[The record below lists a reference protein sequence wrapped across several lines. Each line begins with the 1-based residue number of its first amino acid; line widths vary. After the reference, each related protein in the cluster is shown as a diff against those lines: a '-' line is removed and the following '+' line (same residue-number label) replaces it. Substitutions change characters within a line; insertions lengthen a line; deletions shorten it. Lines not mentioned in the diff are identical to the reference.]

1 MVQLKKKVTLKTKI
15 ADSDV
20 KQDIQPKNTAPQ
32 EPVNKTGGGNKRN
45 LWVFLGI
52 VVLAAILFFVFVG
65 KDNETSVQTNVAQNP
80 VTAKAD
86 SIQPAKTEETAE
98 NLKAAAEGENYEW
111 TDMYD
116 RMAKEA
122 KEEGFDH
129 IAFLFAE
136 VAKIEKEHEERY
148 KKLLENV
155 EDGLVFSKD
164 GDRIWKCRN
173 CGHIVIG
180 KSAPQVCPVCAHPK
194 AYFEIKAENY

>member
-32 EPVNKTGGGNKRN
+32 EPVNKTGGDNKRN

-98 NLKAAAEGENYEW
+98 KVDSTNVEKTDNSLNEEPAKATAEMPSSESNSKQSSKP
-111 TDMYD
+111 DVV
-116 RMAKEA
+116 
-122 KEEGFDH
+122 KEEKKTQTSSAIPVNGSLEQKA
-129 IAFLFAE
+129 IAVIRGTYGNGL
-136 VAKIEKEHEERY
+136 ER
-148 KKLLENV
+148 KQKLGDEYTVIQNKV
-155 EDGLVFSKD
+155 NEMYRDGLVD
-164 GDRIWKCRN
+164 
-173 CGHIVIG
+173 
-180 KSAPQVCPVCAHPK
+180 
-194 AYFEIKAENY
+194 

>member
-1 MVQLKKKVTLKTKI
+1 MVQLKEKVTLKTKI

-32 EPVNKTGGGNKRN
+32 EPVTKTGGGNKRT

-98 NLKAAAEGENYEW
+98 KVDSTNVEKTDNSLNEEPAKATAEMPSSESNSKQSSKP
-111 TDMYD
+111 DVV
-116 RMAKEA
+116 
-122 KEEGFDH
+122 KEEKKTQTSSAIPVNGSLEQKA
-129 IAFLFAE
+129 IAVIRGTYGNGL
-136 VAKIEKEHEERY
+136 ER
-148 KKLLENV
+148 KQKLGDEYTVIQNKV
-155 EDGLVFSKD
+155 NEMYRDGLVD
-164 GDRIWKCRN
+164 
-173 CGHIVIG
+173 
-180 KSAPQVCPVCAHPK
+180 
-194 AYFEIKAENY
+194 